1 MGPPRIKF
9 ESWEYN
15 KAFKRAYKLRATCRR
30 YSYPTVAECHGLQA
44 RGLGKSDQTD
54 VKVNRA
60 PKRKHKAGQDSF
72 FAVFFGLGYEA
83 AIRNVN
89 ASDGTAGN

>member
-1 MGPPRIKF
+1 
-9 ESWEYN
+9 
-15 KAFKRAYKLRATCRR
+15 
-30 YSYPTVAECHGLQA
+30 
-44 RGLGKSDQTD
+44 LGKSDQTD